1 MKPRILLV
9 DDDENALMLYSA
21 HLQSHSGWDIV
32 TSDNGKDALNILDR
46 SFHAVVL
53 DEMMPDM
60 RGMQILQKIRAR
72 PDVKSICVVMLS
84 ATEDCDTIA
93 DTLGY
98 KPNAYLRK
106 TMAGPKEL
114 YLTLARELSS
124 AHFPSLQPIKV
135 FLCHSHD
142 DKSAVLELY
151 FRLKRDFVDPWLD
164 VIELKG
170 GQDWNLEI
178 KRALRSTDIVVVC
191 LSRHVSSRGF
201 LHREIGYALD
211 VADEQPEGAI
221 FVIPLLLEPCEVP
234 SRLAKWHWI
243 DFAQD
248 DGYERLL
255 SSVYARRKE
264 LGLI

>member
-1 MKPRILLV
+1 MKPRILMV

-21 HLQSHSGWDIV
+21 HLQSHSDWEIV
-32 TSDNGKDALNILDR
+32 TSDNGRDALNILDR

-53 DEMMPDM
+53 DEMMPHM
-60 RGMQILQKIRAR
+60 RGMEILQKIRSR

-84 ATEDCDTIA
+84 ATADRDTVIS
-93 DTLGY
+93 TYQY
-98 KPNAYLRK
+98 KPNAYLLK
-106 TMAGPKEL
+106 TPDGPRDL
-114 YLTLARELSS
+114 YLTLASELSS
-124 AHFPSLQPIKV
+124 AHFPSSRPIKV

-142 DKSAVLELY
+142 DKTPVLELY

-164 VIELKG
+164 VIELEG

-191 LSRHVSSRGF
+191 FSRHVSRRGF
-201 LHREIGYALD
+201 LHKEIGYALD

-255 SSVYARRKE
+255 RSVYARRKE